1 MDLSDTS
8 NELSCAVFMVDRL
21 RNGILDLVIGEIPSN
36 EELEFGFIENDGELT
51 TNSSEIFV
59 TVEDVDMLGLSK
71 C

>member
-36 EELEFGFIENDGELT
+36 EELVFGFIENDGELT
-51 TNSSEIFV
+51 KSSERFV
-59 TVEDVDMLGLSK
+59 TVEGVDMLGLSK

>member
-8 NELSCAVFMVDRL
+8 NELSCAVFMVDML

-36 EELEFGFIENDGELT
+36 EELVFGFIENGGELT
-51 TNSSEIFV
+51 IKSSEIFV